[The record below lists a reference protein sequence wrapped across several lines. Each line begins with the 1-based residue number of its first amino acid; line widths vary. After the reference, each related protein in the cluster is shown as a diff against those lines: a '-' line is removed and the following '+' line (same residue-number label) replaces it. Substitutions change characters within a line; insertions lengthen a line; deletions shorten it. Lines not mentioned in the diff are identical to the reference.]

1 MSEHDKFMAIAMEE
15 ALAGVKEGEQP
26 FGACV
31 VRDGEVIC
39 RAHSIKVNTHNITA
53 HAETRAVG
61 LATEAL
67 KINSLAGCTF
77 YSVCEPCPMCCGAIL
92 NSQVSAL
99 VLGARLANLKNFS
112 GDQFS
117 SGQYDGGTFDF
128 HEYSA
133 ERLAELVGSKIQVI
147 EGVMEEEC
155 ENLYRNAQGKL
166 SR

>member
-1 MSEHDKFMAIAMEE
+1 MIDHDKFMAIAMEE

-61 LATEAL
+61 LATVAL

-92 NSQVSAL
+92 NSKVSAL
-99 VLGARLANLKNFS
+99 VLGARHANLKNFS
-112 GDQFS
+112 GDQF
-117 SGQYDGGTFDF
+117 
-128 HEYSA
+128 
-133 ERLAELVGSKIQVI
+133 RELVGSKIQVI